1 MYPILYIDDDPSLHE
16 VITMVLE
23 RTGTFRVDAVC
34 SARAAEKRM
43 TEKKYAA
50 IVCDYQMPG
59 TNGIGF
65 LKYVRKTY
73 GTIPFILF
81 TGKGREQVAIDAINH
96 GADFYLQKS
105 GDPDIMYAELIYV
118 LQREILRRET
128 EEALAESEKK
138 YRTLFNNTNDEIY
151 IHDLLSDGMPGLFL
165 EVNDTMC
172 NRLGYTREELL
183 TMTVR
188 DIVSDA
194 HRTRMVGIGQQISKT
209 WMYTFY
215 GEHQRKDGSV
225 IPVEINIHRFTFSG
239 KNLVLASARDIT
251 ERKRAEEQLIGTQ
264 QRLTD
269 IINFLPD
276 ATFVI
281 DTGGHVIAWN
291 KAIEEMTGVLACDI
305 LGKGDYEYAVP
316 FYGTRRPILID
327 LVFSSKEEIQKN
339 YSSVDINED
348 ILTAETKDAMPC
360 GKPVILWGKSAPLYD
375 MEGNIIGGIESI
387 RDITNRKL
395 AEAAL
400 RESHQ
405 MQKDIFNTIPSR
417 VFWKDRNLRYL
428 GCNTAFARDAGF
440 PEPEDII
447 GMDDSQLC
455 WQEQA
460 SRYQNDDRDVIE
472 KGISKFFIEEPQT
485 TPEGTQIILLTSK
498 VPMRN
503 SNGEI
508 TGIVGSYF
516 DITERKKTEEKLIKS
531 EELLRRAEKT
541 AQFGYWEY
549 RLGSGKVE
557 PSEGAKELFDVGD
570 PAWDISEVQ
579 KILLPKYRQLTE
591 DALHGL
597 IHHNRPY
604 DREFEIRRHRDGMI
618 RWIHSKAEF
627 DPEKK
632 VVFGI
637 VHDIT
642 DRKNA
647 QDAEKQAVRK
657 LDLLT
662 SITRHDIMNKVTV
675 IFGNL
680 KALGKRTDCPDI
692 YRHVA
697 RIEAATKAIR
707 TQLEFSKIYQQLGT
721 REPMWQNAS
730 ILLHELPVPEEI
742 RFTEDVKGIWIFSDP
757 MLEMVF
763 NNLLDNSSRHGQHV
777 TAIHVRGEQT
787 PKGLSVIWE
796 DNGVGI
802 PPDEKEQIFEGEY
815 GRESAHGLFLVR
827 EILALTNITI
837 RETGT
842 EGEGARF
849 LCVVPEGSFRKDSS

>member
-23 RTGTFRVDAVC
+23 GMGSFKVDAVC

-65 LKYVRKTY
+65 LTYVRKTY

-96 GADFYLQKS
+96 GADYYLQKS

-118 LQREILRRET
+118 LRREIQRRET
-128 EEALAESEKK
+128 EESLHQSEEKFS
-138 YRTLFNNTNDEIY
+138 RVF
-151 IHDLLSDGMPGLFL
+151 LLNPAISTITRLKTGEFIDVNEAFL
-165 EVNDTMC
+165 TAT
-172 NRLGYTREELL
+172 GYTREEVIGH
-183 TMTVR
+183 TFHEMR
-188 DIVSDA
+188 IFSDPGSRERIISRIQQENQIKNIETTI
-194 HRTRMVGIGQQISKT
+194 RTRSGDT
-209 WMYTFY
+209 
-215 GEHQRKDGSV
+215 RDLLL
-225 IPVEINIHRFTFSG
+225 SG
-239 KNLVLASARDIT
+239 KVMRIGTSECVYTDCIDIT
-251 ERKRAEEQLIGTQ
+251 ERKRAEEQLIETQ

-281 DTGGHVIAWN
+281 DTNGRVIAWN
-291 KAIEEMTGVLACDI
+291 KAIEEMTGVLARDI

-339 YSSVDINED
+339 YSNVDIYED
-348 ILTAETKDAMPC
+348 ILTAETTHAIPR
-360 GKPVILWGKSAPLYD
+360 GKPVTLWGKSTRLYD
-375 MEGNIIGGIESI
+375 KEGKIIGGIESI
-387 RDITNRKL
+387 RDITDRKL

-405 MQKDIFNTIPSR
+405 MQKDIINTIPSR

-440 PEPEDII
+440 LEPDDII
-447 GMDDSQLC
+447 GKDNSQLC
-455 WQEQA
+455 WQEHA
-460 SRYQNDDRDVIE
+460 SRYQKDDQDVIE
-472 KGISKFFIEEPQT
+472 NGVSKFLIEEPQT
-485 TPEGTQIILLTSK
+485 TPDGTQIILLTSK
-498 VPMRN
+498 VPLRN
-503 SNGEI
+503 SKGEI

-516 DITERKKTEEKLIKS
+516 DITDRKKTEEKLRKS
-531 EELLRRAEKT
+531 EELLRRAEKS
-541 AQFGYWEY
+541 AQFGNWEY

-579 KILLPKYRQLTE
+579 KIPLPKYRQLTD
-591 DALHGL
+591 DALQGL

-604 DREFEIRRHRDGMI
+604 DLEFEICRHSDGLI
-618 RWIHSKAEF
+618 RWIHSKAEY

-632 VVFGI
+632 IVFGI

-642 DRKNA
+642 DRKRA
-647 QDAEKQAVRK
+647 QDAQKQAVRK
-657 LDLLT
+657 LDLLS
-662 SITRHDIMNKVTV
+662 SITRHDIINKVTV
-675 IFGNL
+675 ILGNVT
-680 KALGKRTDCPDI
+680 ALNKRTNEMDI
-692 YRHVA
+692 SRHVA

-707 TQLEFSKIYQQLGT
+707 TQLEFSRIYQQLGT
-721 REPMWQNAS
+721 REPMWQNVS
-730 ILLHELPVPEEI
+730 TLLHELPVPEEI
-742 RFTEDVKGIWIFSDP
+742 RFTQDVKGIWIFSDP

-763 NNLLDNSSRHGQHV
+763 NNLLDNSVRHGQHV

-787 PKGLSVIWE
+787 PEGLVVIWE
-796 DNGVGI
+796 DNGIGI
-802 PPDEKEQIFEGEY
+802 PPDEKEQIFDGEY

-849 LCVVPEGSFRKDSS
+849 LCVVPKGSFRKDSS

>member
-1 MYPILYIDDDPSLHE
+1 
-16 VITMVLE
+16 MVLE
-23 RTGTFRVDAVC
+23 RTGTFRVDAVG
-34 SARAAEKRM
+34 SASAAKKRLS
-43 TEKKYAA
+43 EEKYAA

-81 TGKGREQVAIDAINH
+81 TGKGREQVAIDAINS
-96 GADFYLQKS
+96 GADFYLQKF
-105 GDPDIMYAELIYV
+105 GDPDIMYAELIHV
-118 LQREILRRET
+118 LMREIVRRET
-128 EEALAESEKK
+128 EEALHQSEEKFS
-138 YRTLFNNTNDEIY
+138 RVF
-151 IHDLLSDGMPGLFL
+151 LLNPAISTITRLKTGEFIDVNEAFL
-165 EVNDTMC
+165 TAT
-172 NRLGYTREELL
+172 GYTRDEVIGHTFHEMRIFSDPGSKVEII
-183 TMTVR
+183 TRIQQENQIKNIETTIRTRSGDMR
-188 DIVSDA
+188 DIL
-194 HRTRMVGIGQQISKT
+194 
-209 WMYTFY
+209 
-215 GEHQRKDGSV
+215 
-225 IPVEINIHRFTFSG
+225 FSG
-239 KNLVLASARDIT
+239 KVMRIGTSECVYTECIDIT
-251 ERKRAEEQLIGTQ
+251 ERKRAEEQLLGTQ

-281 DTGGHVIAWN
+281 DTSGHVIAWN
-291 KAIEEMTGVLACDI
+291 KAIEEMTGVLARDI

-339 YSSVDINED
+339 YSNININEN
-348 ILTAETKDAMPC
+348 ILTAETTHAIPR
-360 GKPVILWGKSAPLYD
+360 GKPVTLWGKAAPLYD
-375 MEGNIIGGIESI
+375 KEGKIIGGIESI
-387 RDITNRKL
+387 RDITDRKQ
-395 AEAAL
+395 AEETL

-405 MQKDIFNTIPSR
+405 MQKDIINTIPSR

-440 PEPEDII
+440 TEPEDIM
-447 GMDDSQLC
+447 GKDDSQLC
-455 WQEQA
+455 WQEHA

-516 DITERKKTEEKLIKS
+516 DITERKKTEEKLRKS
-531 EELLRRAEKT
+531 EELLRRAEKS
-541 AQFGYWEY
+541 AQFGNWEY

-557 PSEGAKELFDVGD
+557 PSEGAKELFEVWD
-570 PAWDISEVQ
+570 PVWNISEVQ
-579 KILLPKYRQLTE
+579 KILLPKYWQITD

-604 DREFEIRRHRDGMI
+604 DREFEIRRHSDGMI
-618 RWIHSKAEF
+618 RWIHSKAEY

-637 VHDIT
+637 IHDIT
-642 DRKNA
+642 DRKRA
-647 QDAEKQAVRK
+647 QDAQKQAVRK
-657 LDLLT
+657 LDLLS

-675 IFGNL
+675 ILGNVT
-680 KALGKRTDCPDI
+680 ALNKRTHETNI
-692 YRHVA
+692 SRHVA
-697 RIEAATKAIR
+697 RIEAAAKAIR

-721 REPMWQNAS
+721 REPMWQNVS
-730 ILLHELPVPEEI
+730 TLLHELLIPEEI
-742 RFTEDVKGIWIFSDP
+742 RFTEEVKGIWIFSDP

-763 NNLLDNSSRHGQHV
+763 NNLLDNSIRHGQHV
-777 TAIHVRGEQT
+777 TAIHVREEQT
-787 PKGLSVIWE
+787 PEGLHLIWE

-827 EILALTNITI
+827 EILALTNISI

-849 LCVVPEGSFRKDSS
+849 LCVVPNGSFRTGSS

>member
-1 MYPILYIDDDPSLHE
+1 MYSILYIDDDPSLHE

-118 LQREILRRET
+118 LRREIQRRET
-128 EEALAESEKK
+128 EEALHQSEEKFS
-138 YRTLFNNTNDEIY
+138 RVF
-151 IHDLLSDGMPGLFL
+151 LLNPAISTITRLKTGEFIDVNEAFL
-165 EVNDTMC
+165 TAT
-172 NRLGYTREELL
+172 GYTRDEVIGHTFHE
-183 TMTVR
+183 MR
-188 DIVSDA
+188 IFSDTGSRERIISRIQQENQIKNIETTI
-194 HRTRMVGIGQQISKT
+194 RTRSGDT
-209 WMYTFY
+209 
-215 GEHQRKDGSV
+215 RDLLL
-225 IPVEINIHRFTFSG
+225 SG
-239 KNLVLASARDIT
+239 KVMRIGTSECVYTDCIDIT
-251 ERKRAEEQLIGTQ
+251 ERKRAEERLIGTQ

-281 DTGGHVIAWN
+281 DTNGCVIAWN
-291 KAIEEMTGVLACDI
+291 KAIEEMTGVVAQDI

-339 YSSVDINED
+339 YSNVDINED
-348 ILTAETKDAMPC
+348 ILTAETTHAIPR
-360 GKPVILWGKSAPLYD
+360 GRPVTLWGKAARLYD
-375 MEGNIIGGIESI
+375 KEGKTIGGIESI
-387 RDITNRKL
+387 RDITDRKL

-405 MQKDIFNTIPSR
+405 MQKDIINTIPSR

-428 GCNTAFARDAGF
+428 GCNTACARDAGF
-440 PEPEDII
+440 LEPEDII
-447 GMDDSQLC
+447 GKDDSQLC
-455 WQEQA
+455 WQEHA

-516 DITERKKTEEKLIKS
+516 DITEWKKTEEKLRKS
-531 EELLRRAEKT
+531 EELLRRAEKS

-549 RLGSGKVE
+549 HLGSGKVE
-557 PSEGAKELFDVGD
+557 PSEGAKILFDVGD
-570 PAWDISEVQ
+570 PVWDISEVQ
-579 KILLPKYRQLTE
+579 KMPLPKYRQLNDDT
-591 DALHGL
+591 LQGL

-604 DREFEIRRHRDGMI
+604 DLEFAIRRHRDGMI
-618 RWIHSKAEF
+618 RWIHSKAEY
-627 DPEKK
+627 DPEKN

-642 DRKNA
+642 DRKRA
-647 QDAEKQAVRK
+647 QDAQKQAVRK
-657 LDLLT
+657 LGLLS

-675 IFGNL
+675 ILGNVT
-680 KALGKRTDCPDI
+680 ALNKRTNETDI
-692 YRHVA
+692 SRHVA

-707 TQLEFSKIYQQLGT
+707 TQLEFSKIYQLLGT
-721 REPMWQNAS
+721 REPVWQNVS
-730 ILLHELPVPEEI
+730 TLLHELPFPEEI
-742 RFTEDVKGIWIFSDP
+742 RFTGDVKGIWIFSDP

-763 NNLLDNSSRHGQHV
+763 NNLLDNSIRHGQHV

-787 PKGLSVIWE
+787 PEGLHLIWE